1 MGKSCKKSICNICK
15 FVNFVNY
22 GNPIKYQILAQE
34 LEKRDVREDFLN
46 QNYLKN

>member
-22 GNPIKYQILAQE
+22 GNKSNIKYW
-34 LEKRDVREDFLN
+34 
-46 QNYLKN
+46 LKN